1 MTASFE
7 GRSVVVT
14 ASLGQMDGFPILP
27 VPCHLAGGINT
38 GWNGTGQ
45 DRVGWDVVLLPP
57 LPCFQPMPGRLS
69 RGAIKHSKAV
79 GLFGDA
85 EKVGRGF

>member
-7 GRSVVVT
+7 GQSTVVT

-27 VPCHLAGGINT
+27 VPRHLTGGINM

-45 DRVGWDVVLLPP
+45 HRVG
-57 LPCFQPMPGRLS
+57 
-69 RGAIKHSKAV
+69 
-79 GLFGDA
+79 
-85 EKVGRGF
+85 